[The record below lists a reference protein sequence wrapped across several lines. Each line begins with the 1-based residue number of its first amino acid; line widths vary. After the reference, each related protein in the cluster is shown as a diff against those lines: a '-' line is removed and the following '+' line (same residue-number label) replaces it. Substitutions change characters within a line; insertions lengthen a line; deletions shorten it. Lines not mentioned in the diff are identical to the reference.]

1 MPHLKQLDRSATL
14 AFCPEKLPGNV
25 PTLIAAGTVAG
36 AVDMTFSTNSV
47 LEICSLDFANGS
59 ELPSVVGSVQAPDRF
74 NRLAWGQRLS
84 SDASFPSMG
93 LLAGGLADGS
103 VCLWDPAL
111 IASKSD
117 GRQPLLAKMQK
128 HTGAVKGLEF
138 NTFSPNLLA
147 SGAADSDLCIWD
159 LAKPATPSLYP
170 ALKGS
175 SANGPGLASNEI
187 TFIAWN
193 RKVQHILASSSTNGT
208 TVVWDLKRQKPVI
221 SFRDPNSQRRAS
233 VLQWNPEV
241 ATQLVVAS
249 DDDRSPTLQ
258 MWDLR
263 NSVSPLK
270 EFVGHTKGVLGMAW
284 SPHDSSLLLSS
295 AKDNRNICWDV
306 HSTDILCE
314 LPPSN
319 NWNFD
324 VQWCPTIPGVF
335 STSSFDGHVAVHSLH
350 ACTLPKITERVNAD
364 LSVTHQ
370 ASGETVPLKKAPVWM
385 KRPCGA
391 TFGFGGR
398 LVTFANHRV
407 TAMDASGQQVQRDQG
422 FVTLS
427 QVVTERELVARSEA
441 FEAAIAGGDKT
452 TLLSYCEVKAKAGKA
467 ADVSSMQPGASGSQ
481 EDGETWAFLS
491 LLFENDARRE
501 LLRQLGFQDMLAAA
515 EQAAAAAAVQAACA
529 SDEAAGAHA
538 GANGSAAGVAAGM
551 GALNLAGS
559 STTSPT
565 RLHGASGTDGGS
577 ATSFFAGQDD
587 DPDFFDKLP
596 DEGLM
601 PNGTSAPATP
611 LRRSAGGADTAHA
624 GTKPAAAGESERG
637 SGAGALMPQLSSLPD
652 MSMEMEDEIQ
662 RALIAGNYETAVESC
677 FKANRLADALLIAN
691 IFNSSDLYKRTM
703 HRYMKRCPKPFM
715 QIVRANV
722 EGDFE
727 ALVRSRP
734 VGQWRETL
742 ALLAT
747 YTQQEDWT
755 RLCDLLASRLSLAGQ
770 HHAASLCYICAGNVE
785 AVVAYWAR
793 SLAAA
798 ASRSNTDSSAAS
810 RAAAA
815 TASQAQLEEL
825 QGCIEKAVVMGLA
838 TGNKKASGALA
849 DLVTRYASTLA
860 AQGCMATALDYLDYV
875 PGEASTA
882 VAVLKDRIYRSGT
895 AASTGVVA
903 QGNAGSY
910 RGHPPPF
917 PFIQEEVRPAAAPA
931 AQQPAKVAAP
941 APAAPAAAPAA
952 SAFGGYAS
960 GYGHASSHQPQPAQP
975 AYHAAA
981 TGTQYGQ
988 HQSMYSASTPQQPQ
1002 QTVYGSEYSSQPA
1015 YPASSYGQPA
1025 PQPAVPSQPVY
1036 ATQPAY
1042 GTSSHPPPAAPSY
1055 SPAPSSSY
1063 AAAYT
1068 GSQFA
1073 PTTTAAA
1080 SSFAAQQQHT
1090 NPPTSQPPQQP
1101 APPAQAPS
1109 NYNTSTY
1116 ASNSGQQYHSA
1127 APPPPQHNPYHAP
1140 AQAAAPSYSEPTAPV
1155 YQVNRAPAA
1164 STPAATPASGYG
1176 AQPQPS
1182 SGLAP
1187 TSSYGASPAQPQQPA
1202 PQPSQQPQPTY
1213 FMPTNTPAS
1222 NMPQQL
1228 QGTGSAGG
1236 AALGGQ
1242 GMAPPAPTSQRAA
1255 PPAAPTGPPPN
1266 ITVATADTSAV
1277 PAEQRGAVT
1286 SLTNLF
1292 NSCMPLATNPAK
1304 KREMDDN
1311 SKKLG
1316 QLFWRLNAGDV
1327 SAGVLPKLLQ
1337 LCQAIDAAEWH
1348 TANHIQPT
1356 KGKGKPQG
1364 KAAKGK
1370 PAPQP
1375 GRWLDRDC
1383 NAALNMQRIGKSR
1396 WRPLELCWWP
1406 EQGKL
1411 PAKGKE
1417 YPGLGYK

>member
-170 ALKGS
+170 ALK
-175 SANGPGLASNEI
+175 
-187 TFIAWN
+187 
-193 RKVQHILASSSTNGT
+193 HILASSSTNGT

-422 FVTLS
+422 IVTLS
-427 QVVTERELVARSEA
+427 QAVRSLRVVMMQVVTERELVARSEA

-491 LLFENDARRE
+491 LLFE
-501 LLRQLGFQDMLAAA
+501 
-515 EQAAAAAAVQAACA
+515 
-529 SDEAAGAHA
+529 AAGAHA
-538 GANGSAAGVAAGM
+538 GANGSAAGVAPGM

-559 STTSPT
+559 TTTSPT

-798 ASRSNTDSSAAS
+798 ASRANTDSSAAS

-815 TASQAQLEEL
+815 AASQAQLEEL

-860 AQGCMATALDYLDYV
+860 AQV
-875 PGEASTA
+875 
-882 VAVLKDRIYRSGT
+882 
-895 AASTGVVA
+895 
-903 QGNAGSY
+903 
-910 RGHPPPF
+910 
-917 PFIQEEVRPAAAPA
+917 
-931 AQQPAKVAAP
+931 
-941 APAAPAAAPAA
+941 
-952 SAFGGYAS
+952 
-960 GYGHASSHQPQPAQP
+960 
-975 AYHAAA
+975 
-981 TGTQYGQ
+981 
-988 HQSMYSASTPQQPQ
+988 
-1002 QTVYGSEYSSQPA
+1002 
-1015 YPASSYGQPA
+1015 
-1025 PQPAVPSQPVY
+1025 
-1036 ATQPAY
+1036 
-1042 GTSSHPPPAAPSY
+1042 
-1055 SPAPSSSY
+1055 
-1063 AAAYT
+1063 
-1068 GSQFA
+1068 
-1073 PTTTAAA
+1073 
-1080 SSFAAQQQHT
+1080 
-1090 NPPTSQPPQQP
+1090 
-1101 APPAQAPS
+1101 
-1109 NYNTSTY
+1109 
-1116 ASNSGQQYHSA
+1116 
-1127 APPPPQHNPYHAP
+1127 
-1140 AQAAAPSYSEPTAPV
+1140 
-1155 YQVNRAPAA
+1155 
-1164 STPAATPASGYG
+1164 
-1176 AQPQPS
+1176 
-1182 SGLAP
+1182 
-1187 TSSYGASPAQPQQPA
+1187 
-1202 PQPSQQPQPTY
+1202 
-1213 FMPTNTPAS
+1213 
-1222 NMPQQL
+1222 
-1228 QGTGSAGG
+1228 
-1236 AALGGQ
+1236 
-1242 GMAPPAPTSQRAA
+1242 
-1255 PPAAPTGPPPN
+1255 
-1266 ITVATADTSAV
+1266 
-1277 PAEQRGAVT
+1277 
-1286 SLTNLF
+1286 
-1292 NSCMPLATNPAK
+1292 
-1304 KREMDDN
+1304 
-1311 SKKLG
+1311 
-1316 QLFWRLNAGDV
+1316 
-1327 SAGVLPKLLQ
+1327 
-1337 LCQAIDAAEWH
+1337 
-1348 TANHIQPT
+1348 
-1356 KGKGKPQG
+1356 
-1364 KAAKGK
+1364 
-1370 PAPQP
+1370 
-1375 GRWLDRDC
+1375 
-1383 NAALNMQRIGKSR
+1383 
-1396 WRPLELCWWP
+1396 
-1406 EQGKL
+1406 
-1411 PAKGKE
+1411 
-1417 YPGLGYK
+1417 

>member
-25 PTLIAAGTVAG
+25 LTLIAAGTVAG

-59 ELPSVVGSVQAPDRF
+59 EQPSVVGSVQAPDRF

-128 HTGAVKGLEF
+128 HTGAF

-422 FVTLS
+422 IVTLS

-467 ADVSSMQPGASGSQ
+467 ADVSSMQPGGSGSQ

-491 LLFENDARRE
+491 LLF
-501 LLRQLGFQDMLAAA
+501 
-515 EQAAAAAAVQAACA
+515 
-529 SDEAAGAHA
+529 EAAGAHA

-601 PNGTSAPATP
+601 PNGASAPATP
-611 LRRSAGGADTAHA
+611 LRRSAGGADMALA
-624 GTKPAAAGESERG
+624 GTKPAAAGELPQAATGAVVYKAQCQGRHGVGQLYRSGMMRQVLGAGGQRWPGLVAFHWVLCTGESERG
-637 SGAGALMPQLSSLPD
+637 SGAGTLMPQLSSLPD
-652 MSMEMEDEIQ
+652 VSMEMEDEIQ

-747 YTQQEDWT
+747 YTQQDSSPQPPPPVAVAVPQEDWT

-793 SLAAA
+793 SLAGAA
-798 ASRSNTDSSAAS
+798 GGAAGLHREGGGHGPGDWQQEGQRGAGRPGDPLRIHTGSTGEAQQLLHAEPTRTCDSGFPH
-810 RAAAA
+810 
-815 TASQAQLEEL
+815 L
-825 QGCIEKAVVMGLA
+825 
-838 TGNKKASGALA
+838 ASGL
-849 DLVTRYASTLA
+849 DPSSGPPLLPWLDHPS
-860 AQGCMATALDYLDYV
+860 GCMATALDYLDYV

-931 AQQPAKVAAP
+931 AQQPAKVRGVARVRCMLKGLKQP
-941 APAAPAAAPAA
+941 AGQLVQQRQLRDRSWTDHGDGIGSNPEAETWFMVAMVEMGWAGNTKERSDNDHTMASAVKLQADCCSPAA

-988 HQSMYSASTPQQPQ
+988 H
-1002 QTVYGSEYSSQPA
+1002 
-1015 YPASSYGQPA
+1015 
-1025 PQPAVPSQPVY
+1025 
-1036 ATQPAY
+1036 
-1042 GTSSHPPPAAPSY
+1042 
-1055 SPAPSSSY
+1055 
-1063 AAAYT
+1063 
-1068 GSQFA
+1068 
-1073 PTTTAAA
+1073 
-1080 SSFAAQQQHT
+1080 
-1090 NPPTSQPPQQP
+1090 
-1101 APPAQAPS
+1101 
-1109 NYNTSTY
+1109 
-1116 ASNSGQQYHSA
+1116 
-1127 APPPPQHNPYHAP
+1127 
-1140 AQAAAPSYSEPTAPV
+1140 
-1155 YQVNRAPAA
+1155 
-1164 STPAATPASGYG
+1164 
-1176 AQPQPS
+1176 
-1182 SGLAP
+1182 
-1187 TSSYGASPAQPQQPA
+1187 
-1202 PQPSQQPQPTY
+1202 
-1213 FMPTNTPAS
+1213 
-1222 NMPQQL
+1222 
-1228 QGTGSAGG
+1228 
-1236 AALGGQ
+1236 
-1242 GMAPPAPTSQRAA
+1242 
-1255 PPAAPTGPPPN
+1255 
-1266 ITVATADTSAV
+1266 
-1277 PAEQRGAVT
+1277 
-1286 SLTNLF
+1286 
-1292 NSCMPLATNPAK
+1292 
-1304 KREMDDN
+1304 
-1311 SKKLG
+1311 
-1316 QLFWRLNAGDV
+1316 
-1327 SAGVLPKLLQ
+1327 
-1337 LCQAIDAAEWH
+1337 
-1348 TANHIQPT
+1348 
-1356 KGKGKPQG
+1356 
-1364 KAAKGK
+1364 
-1370 PAPQP
+1370 
-1375 GRWLDRDC
+1375 
-1383 NAALNMQRIGKSR
+1383 
-1396 WRPLELCWWP
+1396 
-1406 EQGKL
+1406 
-1411 PAKGKE
+1411 
-1417 YPGLGYK
+1417 